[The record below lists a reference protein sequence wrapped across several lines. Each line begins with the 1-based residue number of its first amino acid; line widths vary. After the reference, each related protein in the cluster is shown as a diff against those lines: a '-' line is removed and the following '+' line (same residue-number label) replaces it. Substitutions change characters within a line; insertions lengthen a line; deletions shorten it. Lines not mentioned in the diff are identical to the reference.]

1 MVVIPVQPG
10 LEQAMALLVGAKG
23 LAVRPLFEQGA
34 IEALHLA
41 VDLGA
46 VGRDEDPPGADLGQ
60 GPLVVAAVAVG
71 PGVVGHHRLKAN
83 AARREPGQGAPN
95 KLADGAGPLVAEQLT
110 EGQPGMIIDQGVD
123 AVIAQAMPLLRVS
136 SRSTS
141 PPMHEVTAALR
152 NAGQLLDVHVPQLAG
167 LTHLIAADPLPGGA
181 IQPVEAGPPGPAA
194 HPVKGPAR
202 QTPPRGEAMRPPPPA
217 AQVPHPRPPRG
228 VPSGGATVRA
238 GGTGGPTPPA

>member
-10 LEQAMALLVGAKG
+10 LEQVMALLVGGKR
-23 LAVRPLFEQGA
+23 LAVRPLWERGA
-34 IEALHLA
+34 IDALHLA

-46 VGRDEDPPGADLGQ
+46 VGRDEDAPGADPGQ

-83 AARREPGQGAPN
+83 AARREPGQGPPN
-95 KLADGAGPLVAEQLT
+95 KRADGAGPLVAEQLT

-123 AVIAQAMPLLRVS
+123 EVIAQASPLLRVS

-181 IQPVEAGPPGPAA
+181 IQPVEAVQLGPAQ
-194 HPVKGPAR
+194 HPGTGRAPPTPQTGEPIRPQPPTAKLPHLRLAR
-202 QTPPRGEAMRPPPPA
+202 GIQSAWR
-217 AQVPHPRPPRG
+217 
-228 VPSGGATVRA
+228 TVRPA
-238 GGTGGPTPPA
+238 GSVGQT